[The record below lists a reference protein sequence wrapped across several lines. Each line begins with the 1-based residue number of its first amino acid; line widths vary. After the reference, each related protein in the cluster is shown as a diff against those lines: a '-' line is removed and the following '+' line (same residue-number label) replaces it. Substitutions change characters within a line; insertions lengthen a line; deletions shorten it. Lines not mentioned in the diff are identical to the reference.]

1 MGMLDWMRT
10 PIVGPGPLGNGVWRR
25 VHDRFSRAVRR
36 YRVVIEN
43 VPSRPVR
50 VELLEIA
57 DDLDEVLIVVRE
69 ACERAQAAAPSG
81 GPDVPVGP
89 GDVYLDVHRRLARAA
104 TLCARASESAMMAR
118 VAVRMKDADGVRDH
132 IDAARRTAKQVRE
145 MVEGAII

>member
-1 MGMLDWMRT
+1 
-10 PIVGPGPLGNGVWRR
+10 
-25 VHDRFSRAVRR
+25 
-36 YRVVIEN
+36 VIEV

-50 VELLEIA
+50 IELLEIA
-57 DDLDEVLIVVRE
+57 EDLDGVLVIVRE
-69 ACERAQAAAPSG
+69 ACERAQAVAPSG

-145 MVEGAII
+145 MVEGAIL